1 MRAYTMLQL
10 AGILVLSAAASV
22 AVPNTLD
29 AQARASAV
37 TPRIAFVDVN
47 LLLAAAPGREQAES
61 GLASEVRLGETRVR
75 LAADSL
81 ARTVQEFTRV
91 EGEISPAQREAA
103 RLNLRARE
111 LQLEDMMQRVTAT
124 LDDRR
129 AALQAPL
136 VECVRTAIASVQK
149 RDGWHAIVEIGTL
162 GEFALVMP
170 EADITSRV
178 MDVLQEGAVPACS
191 PR

>member
-1 MRAYTMLQL
+1 MSVYRML
-10 AGILVLSAAASV
+10 LSAGTLALAATAAV
-22 AVPNTLD
+22 ATPHTLG
-29 AQARASAV
+29 AQGRGAAV

-47 LLLAAAPGREQAES
+47 MLLASAPGRAEAES

-81 ARTVQEFTRV
+81 SRTVDEFTRIQ
-91 EGEISPAQREAA
+91 GEISPTQREAA

-136 VECVRTAIASVQK
+136 VACVKAALAAVQK
-149 RDGWHAIVEIGTL
+149 RDGWHALVDIGTL

-178 MDVLQEGAVPACS
+178 MDALHAGGIPSCS